1 MPEDAH
7 SPEDAHFDFAPDAAL
22 DLADPQKVLALL
34 GISPRSTDCLVTTV
48 RVPMRDGIEL
58 AAEHYAPHTDEP
70 SPTILVRSPYGRGF
84 PFDVLLAKVFAGAGY
99 HVLLQS
105 CRGTADSDGQ
115 LRPMVQEAADGHDTV
130 GWLREQPWFDG
141 RLGLIGMSYL
151 AYCVYALLQDPPP
164 EAKAAVIVVGPY
176 DFGSAFYRT
185 GAFTVQESQSWSNLV
200 RRPSPGVA
208 DELPADATQRLPLL
222 AGAELLGP
230 TAPWYGEWVGH
241 PGLTDPYWRPYD
253 HRVALERFTGAT
265 LLIGGSYDVFLP
277 QSIEAFEVLRAR
289 GVPAALTLG
298 PWVHTDVVAAAA
310 GTMVDEAQ
318 AWFDDHLR
326 DGATALTRP
335 AVRLHVAG
343 AEEWR
348 ELAGL
353 PVASGH
359 QELRLCEGGSLTADG
374 DTGSS
379 TFTYDP
385 ADPTP
390 TVGGRRVSPDGGP
403 RDNTARE
410 QRRDVLTFT
419 TAAFGRPVEIHG
431 SPTLSVGLTSDNPH
445 ADLHARLCVVDADGT
460 SVNFSDAM
468 LRLPSVDN
476 PATPRIIELTLD
488 FCARRIAAG
497 QRIRLQLSGGSFP
510 EYNRNLGTGE
520 PPATGT
526 AMATTTHVIDHATTT
541 LSLPTGEPV

>member
-1 MPEDAH
+1 M
-7 SPEDAHFDFAPDAAL
+7 PEDAHFDFAPDAAP
-22 DLADPQKVLALL
+22 DLADPQKVLALP
-34 GISPRSTDCLVTTV
+34 GIGPRGTDCPVTTV
-48 RVPMRDGIEL
+48 RVPMRDGVEL
-58 AAEHYAPHTDEP
+58 AAEHYAPHTDGP

-164 EAKAAVIVVGPY
+164 EARTAVIVVGPY

-185 GAFTVQESQSWSNLV
+185 GAFTVQGSQSWSDLV

-208 DELPADATQRLPLL
+208 DELPADAARRLPLL

-230 TAPWYGEWVGH
+230 TAPWYAEWVGH
-241 PGLTDPYWRPYD
+241 PGLADPYWRPYD
-253 HRVALERFTGAT
+253 HRVALERFTGPT
-265 LLIGGSYDVFLP
+265 LLIGGSHDVFLP

-298 PWVHTDVVAAAA
+298 PWVHTDVVAGAA

-318 AWFDDHLR
+318 AWFDAHLR

-353 PVASGH
+353 PVAPGR
-359 QELRLCEGGSLTADG
+359 QELRLGEGGSLTADG

-390 TVGGRRVSPDGGP
+390 AVGGRRVSPEGGP

-419 TAAFGRPVEIHG
+419 TEAFGRPVEIHG
-431 SPTLSVGLTSDNPH
+431 SPTLSVGLTSDNPY

-468 LRLPSVDN
+468 LRLPSVDD
-476 PATPRIIELTLD
+476 PAAPRMIELTLD

-510 EYNRNLGTGE
+510 EYDRNLGTGE

-526 AMATTTHVIDHATTT
+526 ATATTTHVIDHATTT
-541 LSLPTGEPV
+541 LSLPAGEPV